1 MAAAKEEH
9 AMRTRK
15 AAMVGVGAAILTFGL
30 ATIGMAQEESS
41 WVVKGRMRKLG
52 RGIANIATAPAELI
66 RTPELVGRREGY
78 LSAATVGVL
87 QGAWRTVVR
96 AAAGVFEVA
105 TFFVEVPPGYEPI
118 FHPEFVWQHGA
129 WTE

>member
-1 MAAAKEEH
+1 
-9 AMRTRK
+9 MRKRK
-15 AAMVGVGAAILTFGL
+15 AAVVGIGGAILTLGL

-41 WVVKGRMRKLG
+41 AVVQGRMRKLG

-78 LSAATVGVL
+78 LTAMTVGVM
-87 QGAWRTVVR
+87 QGAWRTVLR
-96 AAAGVFEVA
+96 AVAGIYETA
-105 TFFVEVPPGYEPI
+105 TFFVEAPPGYEPI